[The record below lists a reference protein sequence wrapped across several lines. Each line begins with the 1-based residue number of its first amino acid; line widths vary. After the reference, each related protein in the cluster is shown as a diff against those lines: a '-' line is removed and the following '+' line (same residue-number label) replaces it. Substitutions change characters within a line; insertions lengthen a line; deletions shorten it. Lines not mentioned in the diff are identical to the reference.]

1 MGEQFVTVYRHPSPS
16 NAPPQPH
23 LKQAQG
29 RQSIDERAR
38 VASNLA
44 LHLNVYSF
52 RVKLFPQR
60 AITLIHFPHSL
71 RWLCISSAGINII
84 TRTDGLQS
92 NNIRP
97 ANVEYEKDPPS
108 IVVRQHTNCYQK
120 SSVEFARLTYSCKYN
135 I

>member
-1 MGEQFVTVYRHPSPS
+1 MEEQLVTVYRHPSPS

-23 LKQAQG
+23 PQQAQG

-71 RWLCISSAGINII
+71 CWLCISSAGINII
-84 TRTDGLQS
+84 TRTDGLQW

-120 SSVEFARLTYSCKYN
+120 SSVEFARLTYSCTT
-135 I
+135 